1 MDNGLQSYHRAPFRT
16 QSNERLRPPQDEA
29 EGFSQVPSIILRESE
44 LLYITDPEQL
54 LKEYMKIRNWKY
66 KIDIY
71 PDGKSFKASVDIE
84 GEDVFVQ
91 VSSNQKKALA
101 KVVIFVVYHYN
112 SMLASICVSRH
123 QNLIKDL
130 IR

>member
-1 MDNGLQSYHRAPFRT
+1 MDTGLQTYHRAPFRT
-16 QSNERLRPPQDEA
+16 QSSERLRQSQDEG

-44 LLYITDPEQL
+44 LLYVTDPEQL
-54 LKEYMKIRNWKY
+54 LKEYMMIRNWKY
-66 KIDIY
+66 KLDVY
-71 PDGKSFKASVDIE
+71 PDGKSFKASVDID

-91 VSSNQKKALA
+91 VSSNQKKALT
-101 KVVIFVVYHYN
+101 KVAIYVLYHYN
-112 SMLASICVSRH
+112 SMLASIWVSRH